1 MLSGKGI
8 RKNRSLG
15 ILIFLIVF
23 FGGYAF
29 FFTSKLWVDQRGSA
43 KTLTKI
49 GTSFSL
55 NKRDVTLLKWDYSEE
70 QLMMEICLEIKNVAF
85 DGYDT
90 YKYEVVDS
98 NGNEAD
104 IEKVVETPDFVVLD
118 ISNLKEKWTEVSL
131 RMSLPDEAD
140 ESGVIRMYTNIN
152 DVEKTDHIEAKSKD
166 EYEMERLEIQIEAY
180 KAQIKEDKNGIEEEN
195 TYQTTISDEIER
207 LTEQM
212 KHQTNDEIKETQEL
226 IESAQTKLSESKE
239 RVKRYE
245 SDITENEEKIQNASE
260 MKESYKSDGSE
271 NGDEQ

>member
-8 RKNRSLG
+8 RKNRSAA

-43 KTLTKI
+43 KTLTEV

-55 NKRDVTLLKWDYSEE
+55 NKRDFTLLKWDYSEE

-90 YKYEVVDS
+90 YRYEAVDS
-98 NGNEAD
+98 NGNVAK

-118 ISNLKEKWTEVSL
+118 ISDLQKKWTEVSL
-131 RMSLPDEAD
+131 RVSMMEDAD
-140 ESGVIRMYTNIN
+140 EGGIIRMYTNVN
-152 DVEKTDHIEAKSKD
+152 DVERTDHIEAKSKS
-166 EYEMERLEIQIEAY
+166 EYQIERLDILIKDYEKQIE
-180 KAQIKEDKNGIEEEN
+180 EDKNSIEEEN
-195 TYQTTISDEIER
+195 TYQETITAEIER
-207 LTEQM
+207 LSGEIE
-212 KHQTNDEIKETQEL
+212 HQTDEQVKETNEL
-226 IESAQTKLSESKE
+226 ITTAQSKLAESKE
-239 RVKRYE
+239 RVKRAE
-245 SDITENEEKIQNASE
+245 SDITENEEKIQKAE
-260 MKESYKSDGSE
+260 ELKEAYKSE